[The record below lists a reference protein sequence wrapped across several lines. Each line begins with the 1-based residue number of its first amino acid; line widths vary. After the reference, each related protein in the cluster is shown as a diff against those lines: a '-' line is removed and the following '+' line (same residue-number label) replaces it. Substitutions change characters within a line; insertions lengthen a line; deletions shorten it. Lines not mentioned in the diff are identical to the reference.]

1 MPDIDGAG
9 MTRPFSVAIVG
20 AGPAG
25 FYAADALLRRGAPCR
40 IDIIDRWPAPFG
52 LVRAGVA
59 PDHQS
64 TKNVIRLYDRTL
76 QDPRVRFAGN
86 VALGETLGFD
96 DLKTLYDA
104 AILSFG
110 AQRARRLGI
119 PGEDR
124 AGVFDATQF
133 VDWYNAVPAAEEETA
148 AIAESVR
155 AAEAAVVVGNGNV
168 ALDIARLLAKTGG
181 ELAAGDIDPAAAA
194 AIAAAPLRDIYI
206 VGRRGPAQASFT
218 APELREFGGLAAAAP
233 VVAAADLPEN
243 ADAAPEAERRKKTRN
258 LGILRGYAETES
270 AARERPAR
278 IHFLF
283 LASPIGIEGGARM
296 TAVRFR
302 RNRLEDGRA
311 KGTGETFSLAAQL
324 LVSAIGYRAAD
335 AAAGIPIDERSG
347 GVANAGG
354 RVEPGVYV
362 TGWARRGP
370 TGMIGTNRNDAR
382 DVVEAVMADGPAPGK
397 PGPDG
402 LDALLRARG
411 VRAVD
416 YAAWRRIDAAEIAAA
431 AGCAG
436 DRPRLKFAR
445 VTDMLAAARA
455 PAPRPD

>member
-1 MPDIDGAG
+1 
-9 MTRPFSVAIVG
+9 MTPPFSVAIVG

-25 FYAADALLRRGAPCR
+25 FYAADAFLRRSAPCR
-40 IDIIDRWPAPFG
+40 IDMIDRWPTPFG

-76 QDPRVRFAGN
+76 RDPRVRLVGN

-96 DLKTLYDA
+96 ELKALYDVTV
-104 AILSFG
+104 LSFG
-110 AQRARRLGI
+110 AQHARRLGV
-119 PGEDR
+119 PGENR

-133 VDWYNAVPAAEEETA
+133 AGWYNAVPASEEETA
-148 AIAESVR
+148 VIAASVR
-155 AAEAAVVVGNGNV
+155 RAAAAIVVGNGNV
-168 ALDIARLLAKTGG
+168 ALDIARLLAKTSG
-181 ELAAGDIDPAAAA
+181 ELAAGDIDPGAAD
-194 AIAAAPLRDIYI
+194 AIAAAPLRDIYV

-218 APELREFGGLAAAAP
+218 APELREFGGLAEAAP

-278 IHFLF
+278 VRFLF
-283 LASPIGIEGGARM
+283 LASPMEIEGGARM

-311 KGTGETFSLAAQL
+311 RATGETFRLAAQL
-324 LVSAIGYRAAD
+324 LVSAIGYRVARGV
-335 AAAGIPIDERSG
+335 AGVPIDERRG
-347 GVANAGG
+347 VVANAGG
-354 RVEPGVYV
+354 RVEPGVYA

-382 DVVEAVMADGPAPGK
+382 EIVDAILSDGPAPGK

-411 VRAVD
+411 VRPVD
-416 YAAWRRIDAAEIAAA
+416 YAAWRRIDEAEIAAA
-431 AGCAG
+431 AGCPG
-436 DRPRLKFAR
+436 ERPRLKFAR
-445 VTDMLAAARA
+445 MADMLAAARA
-455 PAPRPD
+455 PAPRPG